1 MARLSEASG
10 ISSFRLN
17 LRAAVRAL
25 WSGTWGESEFIGA
38 VGDDIER
45 AYPRAWLEGAKDC
58 GIVSL
63 DELTLLERNALR
75 QATYDAFPFIPPFAD
90 AIVAGSKA
98 NGGKLTPLLKR
109 TDLWVNGYN
118 SIVAQARL
126 MACGDRKLEWQLGAT
141 EDHCYDCSR
150 YNGRV
155 YRGSVWAKY
164 NIQPQSHGLACHG
177 WRCDC
182 RLVQTDKPANKGRPP
197 AMTG

>member
-109 TDLWVNGYN
+109 TDLWVNQYN
-118 SIVAQARL
+118 GIVVQAKT
-126 MACGDRKLEWQLGAT
+126 MSCGDLKGVWTLGPAEHCSTCAALAGKVKRMSYWAAHVLPQNAPNPKIECGGWNCACTIEPTDAPMSRGKLPG
-141 EDHCYDCSR
+141 
-150 YNGRV
+150 
-155 YRGSVWAKY
+155 
-164 NIQPQSHGLACHG
+164 I
-177 WRCDC
+177 
-182 RLVQTDKPANKGRPP
+182 
-197 AMTG
+197 